1 MDNLITISDIK
12 QYKDIGSKTG
22 KTDTD
27 KITPIITMA
36 QSVDL
41 QDFLGTTFYF
51 DVMNNLENPVYQ
63 PLLSG
68 SLFTVGTVTYYQEG
82 LKALLCDLFMS
93 RFVLQVNTNITPFGA
108 TTKASQDSTP
118 TDRNTLKDI
127 AHQQKEMA
135 AAKWSIIKLYLDN
148 NTQIF
153 KKWGINNTCAVNNPS
168 GERRRFSVIK

>member
-93 RFVLQVNTNITPFGA
+93 RFVLQVNTNITSFGA
-108 TTKASQDSTP
+108 TTKESQDSIP

-135 AAKWSIIKLYLDN
+135 ASKWSIIKLYLDN

-153 KKWGINNTCAVNNPS
+153 KNWGINNTCAINNPA

>member
-1 MDNLITISDIK
+1 MNNLITIQELK

-22 KTDTD
+22 KTDSD
-27 KITPIITMA
+27 KITPIIIMA

-41 QDFLGTTFYF
+41 QDFLGTTMYF

-68 SLFTVGTVTYYQEG
+68 SSFTVGTITYYQEG
-82 LKALLCDLFMS
+82 LKALLCDLFMA

-108 TTKASQDSTP
+108 TTKESQDSTP

-135 AAKWSIIKLYLDN
+135 ATKWSIIKLYLDN
-148 NTQIF
+148 NTQTF
-153 KKWGINNTCAVNNPS
+153 KNWAINNACGINNPA